1 VKTKVVSKD
10 MSAGENGAK
19 AQIALEY
26 FFAHP
31 KTKLWRRH
39 LWARGSC

>member
-1 VKTKVVSKD
+1 MKVEMVSKD
-10 MSAGENGAK
+10 VNVGENGAK
-19 AQIALEY
+19 AQIAFGY

-39 LWARGSC
+39 LWVGGSC